1 LLHGLPDETRQ
12 AARIAFQGYFAQ
24 HEGPNGVSL
33 PGALWLVSA
42 RA

>member
-1 LLHGLPDETRQ
+1 MSDLDS
-12 AARIAFQGYFAQ
+12 IAEAQ
-24 HEGPNGVSL
+24 RAFEGPNGISL